1 MGPRLATPS
10 ISTETEDGAEAASC
24 EAEADRGFKPIDS
37 KGRIGTL
44 ASRLPG
50 ASTSPPPFRSE
61 TAKLTSVGADDFDG
75 INRDQLLKELPPRLK
90 T

>member
-1 MGPRLATPS
+1 MEYIGIDVHQRECQVCILDSAGRVVLERRVGTREINGRFALAAP
-10 ISTETEDGAEAASC
+10 
-24 EAEADRGFKPIDS
+24 
-37 KGRIGTL
+37 
-44 ASRLPG
+44 
-50 ASTSPPPFRSE
+50 TSPPPFRTE